1 MELYEKFSN
10 SDARGLVSFQAIV
23 ALFLHF
29 GGEHYIA
36 KNAMDKWHNNLLHE
50 TLSNQSEKYSL
61 DFEKAIDIIDYL
73 LRAFLSLQSEFD
85 KNESMK
91 KELIDIT
98 MDRAGEFDLDEPIQN
113 QMTSTPSKSKK
124 RPKLHESTISAAKRA
139 KIDKTTD
146 SIISK
151 TNIDATKEAKSERKK
166 DVFREILDPAP
177 GLINNFYFT
186 DEDLN
191 KEQDVEKTVEIRNT
205 VKNTLDDIFDKIEK
219 KINPGVEKTS
229 LTDDNIETTGEIRK
243 FTKSLPIDL
252 QADFKVNYDPEE
264 LSVLDSAIKPRKK
277 RKRKPKSPSVKS
289 LLKEELESDE

>member
-36 KNAMDKWHNNLLHE
+36 KNAMDKWYNNLLYE

-73 LRAFLSLQSEFD
+73 LRAFLTLQSEFD

-91 KELIDIT
+91 KDLIDIT

-113 QMTSTPSKSKK
+113 QMTSTPIKSKK
-124 RPKLHESTISAAKRA
+124 RPKINETTISAAKRA

-166 DVFREILDPAP
+166 DLFREILDPAP
-177 GLINNFYFT
+177 GLINNFNFT

-205 VKNTLDDIFDKIEK
+205 VKNTLDNIFNKIEK
-219 KINPGVEKTS
+219 KK
-229 LTDDNIETTGEIRK
+229 
-243 FTKSLPIDL
+243 KS
-252 QADFKVNYDPEE
+252 
-264 LSVLDSAIKPRKK
+264 R
-277 RKRKPKSPSVKS
+277 R
-289 LLKEELESDE
+289 